1 MILNQQHEWELH
13 CHSQYS
19 DGELS
24 CTDLFE
30 HAVARGVKHLALT
43 DHDTAAGYREAIA
56 NQWVPESLTLYPA
69 TELSCVW
76 LGRTIHVVGL
86 GMDVYSPQWLAVE
99 QDYIRRREKRFTR
112 IMYLLEKGGFTI
124 DEAAIRKIAEPGT
137 PARPHIAQYLV
148 ETQQVKTTGHAYKRW
163 LGAGKPGDVKQQWP
177 DIEEAVKTIVDNGG
191 LAVLAHP
198 HRYNLTWTKSR
209 ELLDTFA
216 EAGGGAMEVA
226 CVGMNPDKRKFL
238 TEQAQ
243 SRGLLVSG
251 GSDFH
256 SLKTSWLKLGSFPDW
271 PRDVELASDWLL
283 NKMKSCSVTA
293 GC

>member
-1 MILNQQHEWELH
+1 MILNRQHEWELH
-13 CHSQYS
+13 CHSQHS
-19 DGELS
+19 DGQLTCAEL
-24 CTDLFE
+24 FQ

-43 DHDTAAGYREAIA
+43 DHDTAAGYRDSHA
-56 NQWVPESLTLYPA
+56 NQWIPDSLTVYPA

-86 GMDVYSPQWLAVE
+86 GMDVYSDAWLAVE
-99 QDYIRRREKRFTR
+99 RDYVERREKRFFR
-112 IMYLLEKGGFTI
+112 ILQLLEKGGYAL
-124 DEAAIRKIAEPGT
+124 DEAAIRQIAAPGT

-148 ETQQVKTTGHAYKRW
+148 DTGQVKTTGHAYKRW

-177 DIEEAVKTIVDNGG
+177 DIGEAVATIVNNGG

-198 HRYNLTWTKSR
+198 HRYNLTWTKTR
-209 ELLDTFA
+209 ELLDAFT
-216 EAGGGAMEVA
+216 EAGGGAIEIA

-243 SRGLLVSG
+243 SRGLRVSG

-271 PRDVELASDWLL
+271 PRDVELASDWL
-283 NKMKSCSVTA
+283 MKRMKTTSVTP
-293 GC
+293 